1 MEWLP
6 ELKLGWSNGWLLPG
20 AFYLIFGILMLLT
33 PKDIVAKLFSVSGWS
48 RQQVIFS
55 VIGKPFSL
63 ACLGIIIFSPLK
75 IGQNVFMVGSVVFL
89 VGFTG
94 MMIALSNFRST
105 PSDQPVTQGLYRIS
119 RNPQWISLAAMFLGS
134 CIAIGSW
141 LAILLLLIAVVFY
154 HFRILGEER
163 ACLNRFGEPYQ
174 SYLKRV
180 PRYFMFF

>member
-6 ELKLGWSNGWLLPG
+6 ALKLDWSNGWLMLG
-20 AFYLIFGILMLLT
+20 VFYLIFGVLMLMT
-33 PKDIVAKLFSVSGWS
+33 PKDIVIKLFSVSGWS

-55 VIGKPFSL
+55 AIGKPFSL
-63 ACLGIIIFSPLK
+63 TCLGIIIFSPLK
-75 IGQNVFMVGSVVFL
+75 IWQDVFMAGCAVFL

-94 MMIALSNFRST
+94 MMIALFNFRNT
-105 PSDQPVTQGLYRIS
+105 PSNQPVTQGLYRIS
-119 RNPQWISLAAMFLGS
+119 RNPQWISLAIMILGS
-134 CIAIGSW
+134 CMAIGSW

-174 SYLKRV
+174 NYLKRV
-180 PRYFMFF
+180 PRYFIFF

>member
-1 MEWLP
+1 MECLP
-6 ELKLGWSNGWLLPG
+6 ELKLGWSNGWLLLG
-20 AFYLIFGILMLLT
+20 AFYLIFGILMFLT
-33 PKDIVAKLFSVSGWS
+33 PKDIVAKLFSVAGWS

-55 VIGKPFSL
+55 TIGKPFSL

-75 IGQNVFMVGSVVFL
+75 IGQNVFIAGCAVFL
-89 VGFTG
+89 IGFTG
-94 MMIALSNFRST
+94 MMIALSNFRNP
-105 PSDQPVTQGLYRIS
+105 PSDQPVILGLYRIS
-119 RNPQWISLAAMFLGS
+119 RNPQWVSLATMLLGS

-141 LAILLLLIAVVFY
+141 LAIILLLTGVVFY

-163 ACLNRFGEPYQ
+163 ACLDRFGEPYQ